1 VKWIK
6 VNFVA
11 GRFVLASGRKPMKYL
26 DLESMQMDLFS
37 SEKVKFKIISVNG
50 KKFNK
55 AKVFIYKKKK
65 KEILVRT
72 KSGKTQY
79 KFDSK
84 TSMVRFF
91 DSCRKSVY
99 PDFELMREEFQA
111 AGPNIKKRLLERKE
125 YEEHENYVPLTG
137 PHSGDSDG
145 TSVFGALRPL
155 KRMTKGGCN
164 YMINGEMCGRYTHGI
179 EDKCDQHN

>member
-11 GRFVLASGRKPMKYL
+11 GRFVLASSQRMKYL
-26 DLESMQMDLFS
+26 DLESMRMDLFG
-37 SEKVKFKIISVNG
+37 SEKVNFKVISVNG

-84 TSMVRFF
+84 TSMDRFLIPVEKAF
-91 DSCRKSVY
+91 IPTLS
-99 PDFELMREEFQA
+99 L
-111 AGPNIKKRLLERKE
+111 
-125 YEEHENYVPLTG
+125 
-137 PHSGDSDG
+137 
-145 TSVFGALRPL
+145 
-155 KRMTKGGCN
+155 
-164 YMINGEMCGRYTHGI
+164 
-179 EDKCDQHN
+179 